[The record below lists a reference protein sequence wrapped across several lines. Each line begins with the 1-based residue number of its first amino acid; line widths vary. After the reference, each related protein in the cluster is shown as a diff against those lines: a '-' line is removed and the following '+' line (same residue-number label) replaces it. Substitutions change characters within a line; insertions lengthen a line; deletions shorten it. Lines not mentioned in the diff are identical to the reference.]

1 MPKMLILRGNHGSHP
16 DEQGKTR
23 NYTKGALHEQAAI
36 EYARRKGYDG
46 IVLDISGDRGGGKTR
61 ASSPQTVMALKE
73 FNKGDAITA
82 FYGFSGG
89 GYNVYWILQTLKD
102 QEECLKRI
110 KLLVVLGTPETS
122 ASAFGKSNY
131 KGGNWELVYRK
142 DPLSSAKFVPKGVKD
157 GHMFGP
163 EGLLWETDHPDKKSP

>member
-1 MPKMLILRGNHGSHP
+1 MPKMLILRGTRGTLP
-16 DEQGKTR
+16 DEQGKDHK
-23 NYTKGALHEQAAI
+23 YEEGALHEQAAK
-36 EYARRKGYDG
+36 EYARRRGYDG
-46 IVLDISGDRGGGKTR
+46 TVLDISGDRGTGKTR
-61 ASSPQTVMALKE
+61 MTSPQTLLAVKT
-73 FNKGDAITA
+73 FRDDASITA

-122 ASAFGKSNY
+122 ASAFDKSNY